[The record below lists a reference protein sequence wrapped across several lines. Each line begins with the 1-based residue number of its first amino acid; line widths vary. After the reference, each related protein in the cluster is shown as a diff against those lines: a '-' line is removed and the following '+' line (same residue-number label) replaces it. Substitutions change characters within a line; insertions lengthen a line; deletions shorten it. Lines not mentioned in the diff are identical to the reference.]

1 MLHNSRYEVDE
12 FLMAD
17 ANERHNGFAK
27 TAQEL
32 MDNIKTMD
40 NIDLLK
46 LYADYTVR
54 FNPFDDDSIES
65 YKVITGEILS
75 RMEGKDNI

>member
-1 MLHNSRYEVDE
+1 MTKQEE
-12 FLMAD
+12 FARLK
-17 ANERHNGFAK
+17 N
-27 TAQEL
+27 
-32 MDNIKTMD
+32 MD

-65 YKVITGEILS
+65 YEVITQEILS
-75 RMEGKDNI
+75 RMKADDPERK